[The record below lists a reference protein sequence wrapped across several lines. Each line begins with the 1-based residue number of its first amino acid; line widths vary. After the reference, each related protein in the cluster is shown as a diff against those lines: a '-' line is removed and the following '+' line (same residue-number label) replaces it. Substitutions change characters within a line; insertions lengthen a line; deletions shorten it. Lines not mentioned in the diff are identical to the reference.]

1 MRILIAEDH
10 RILLDSLAMLLSS
23 MKDVEVVSKH
33 TNGRQILAALER
45 DPEIDLVVSD
55 VQMPLMGGLELTLKL
70 RDQFPNVKICL
81 LTVADKPESI
91 KEAIR
96 AGADGY
102 ILKSADRNE
111 LEMAMNLI
119 CNGTK
124 YYCAEVLTVLAK
136 DDSPDPLATGD
147 KPQSIAITKREL
159 EVLRLIA
166 QEYSGTEIAEKLFI
180 GASTVETHRK
190 HLMQKLGVQSTIG
203 LVKYALKFQ
212 II

>member
-10 RILLDSLAMLLSS
+10 RILLESLAMLLSS
-23 MKDVEVVSKH
+23 MKNVEVVSKH
-33 TNGRQILAALER
+33 TNGHQVLAALEK
-45 DPEIDLVVSD
+45 DPDIHLVVSD
-55 VQMPLMGGLELTLKL
+55 VQMPVMGGIELTLKL
-70 RDQFPNVKICL
+70 RERFPGIKICL
-81 LTVADKPESI
+81 LTVADKPETI

-102 ILKSADRNE
+102 ILKSADRRE
-111 LEMAMNLI
+111 LETALNLI
-119 CNGTK
+119 CDGSK
-124 YYCAEVLTVLAK
+124 YYCAEVLTALAR
-136 DDSPDPLATGD
+136 DTAPDLIVPGE

-212 II
+212 LI